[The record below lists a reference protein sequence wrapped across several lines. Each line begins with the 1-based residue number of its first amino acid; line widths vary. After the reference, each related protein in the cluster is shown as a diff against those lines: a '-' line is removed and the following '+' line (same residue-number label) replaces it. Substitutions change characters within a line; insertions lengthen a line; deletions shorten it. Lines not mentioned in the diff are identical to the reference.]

1 MRAIRSLMRLRTVV
15 STLSACT
22 ALKNL
27 ELGKQIH
34 DYVKSELKLTTI
46 IGNALLNMYAKC
58 GCLNEGQRIFDEIP
72 SKNVICCTSMVSGSV
87 NCGRL
92 DEAREVF
99 DGSSIKDAVLWTA
112 MINGYVQYNRFDE
125 AVALFQEMQ
134 IRRVKGDKFT
144 AVTLPTGCAQSGA
157 LEQGKWIHR
166 YIDENGIKIDAV
178 VGTALIEMY
187 AKCGCI
193 DKSLEIFNG
202 LREKDAACWTSIICG
217 LAKNGKA
224 SKAVELFSEMIQIGI
239 NPDDITLIAV
249 LSACSRGGLVDE
261 GRKFFN
267 SMRKMYEIEPK
278 LEHYACLVDL
288 LGRAGLLDDEEE
300 MIERVPSENNKI
312 MIPLYGA
319 LLSACR
325 IPGNVEMGERVA
337 KRLAD
342 IESSCSSVHTLLSSQ
357 YVRLCRQMGRCNKGE
372 KEDERS
378 WS

>member
-1 MRAIRSLMRLRTVV
+1 
-15 STLSACT
+15 
-22 ALKNL
+22 
-27 ELGKQIH
+27 
-34 DYVKSELKLTTI
+34 
-46 IGNALLNMYAKC
+46 
-58 GCLNEGQRIFDEIP
+58 
-72 SKNVICCTSMVSGSV
+72 
-87 NCGRL
+87 
-92 DEAREVF
+92 
-99 DGSSIKDAVLWTA
+99 
-112 MINGYVQYNRFDE
+112 MINGYAQYNRFDE

-144 AVTLPTGCAQSGA
+144 AVTLLTGCAQSGA

-166 YIDENGIKIDAV
+166 YMEENGIKIDAP
-178 VGTALIEMY
+178 ALIEMY

-202 LREKDAACWTSIICG
+202 LREKDAACWTSIVCG

-239 NPDDITLIAV
+239 NPDDINFIAV
-249 LSACSRGGLVDE
+249 LRACSHGGLVDE

-288 LGRAGLLDDEEE
+288 LGRAGLLDEAEE
-300 MIERVPSENNKI
+300 MIERVPSENKEI

-325 IPGNVEMGERVA
+325 IHGNVEMGERVA

-342 IESSCSSVHTLLSSQ
+342 IESSGSSVHTLLANTYASADRWEDVTK
-357 YVRLCRQMGRCNKGE
+357 VRRR
-372 KEDERS
+372 
-378 WS
+378 